1 MRSELKTRLKS
12 GIIFA
17 LALSVVFSVSITV
30 KDTGAPESVNIEPTA
45 IYPTSTPTPTNTP
58 TPSPTITPAWIEQS
72 KTDQE
77 EALEGFYATSTLLEI
92 EPLGKYYITAYS
104 PQETGSW
111 ITASGIKLHRAS
123 YENRYTEPTTCAV
136 DPKLHKIGKNG
147 VKFYIPEFDRV
158 FIAQDTGS
166 AVRGKHL
173 DLAYTDLRSV
183 KRFPTGKYQTF
194 KVISVTETNYSREDI
209 NYTFTT
215 W

>member
-1 MRSELKTRLKS
+1 MELKTRLKS

-45 IYPTSTPTPTNTP
+45 IYLTSTPTPTISPTP
-58 TPSPTITPAWIEQS
+58 TPTITPAWVEQS

-77 EALEGFYATSTLLEI
+77 AALEGFYATSTLLEL

-194 KVISVTETNYSREDI
+194 KVISVTETNYSREDV